1 MPTGRNAGDTQRSLK
16 RHRHERGRADHP
28 QVPRSVWNNPRGQLQ
43 EQGFVEMMMVCTK
56 DFSLGEKGTSLVVAV
71 CGRGGVKEVALE
83 EHLLVD
89 RPGPVLEWK
98 TPSLFAAF
106 GSSLSSFTPFSSALA
121 SLTPVERYEATL
133 RMLLSF

>member
-56 DFSLGEKGTSLVVAV
+56 DFSLGERVQVLLLQLWQ
-71 CGRGGVKEVALE
+71 GRCQGSGSGGASSSGQARACAGVE
-83 EHLLVD
+83 
-89 RPGPVLEWK
+89 